1 MHCLCCHCQGSFP
14 SFEGKLYREYEL
26 VFLARGSKFQTDQ
39 MLESN
44 TSVEGFPRSSVGK
57 ESACVQETRVRFL
70 GWDDPLEQDMATHSS
85 ILENPRNREVWRAT
99 VHGVAKSQT
108 RPSD

>member
-57 ESACVQETRVRFL
+57 ESACVQETRGRFL
-70 GWDDPLEQDMATHSS
+70 GWDDPLEKEIVTHSS
-85 ILENPRNREVWRAT
+85 IFAWRIPWAEEPA
-99 VHGVAKSQT
+99 GYSPWGCKSRT
-108 RPSD
+108 

>member
-1 MHCLCCHCQGSFP
+1 
-14 SFEGKLYREYEL
+14 
-26 VFLARGSKFQTDQ
+26 

-85 ILENPRNREVWRAT
+85 ILAWETPWT
-99 VHGVAKSQT
+99 VAHGVTKNRT
-108 RPSD
+108 RLSD